1 MADFIP
7 VSEEGINPI
16 EYVSPNFSDLSESDI
31 TSLLGSILILKEV
44 NIKLLQS
51 ILQLKKI
58 QVEEQCGRLSNS
70 DFLDIEFTRNSVK
83 LLKINKPI
91 LKLQSPPNR
100 DDKSILAYL
109 KARFVVSI
117 EELQKSFS
125 LSHASVIVLLSKFV
139 VKGIIS
145 LAQVE
150 GDKFNVIVY
159 HSLPKRIATQI
170 TTNEKKIVGYSILYP
185 NANINEIA
193 NDLDLP
199 EHEVQDTIV
208 NLILSDLIFCEFN
221 VKYGFL
227 KNLEIEI
234 KIERFQINFTKRD
247 IDLMSIIERKI
258 IGFVTLRRKI
268 SLNDIAKFVKIRVSE
283 VLEIISTLTATQEFE
298 FKLNPQGL
306 ISPITVPVYSMNKT
320 IEDLDKTSIIDYK
333 ILAGIILSKKEF
345 NLSDIADR
353 LKLDENK
360 VLGGIIDLYLGGIIS
375 GKLITPNRFK
385 ITSKRESAITEQ
397 GTLDRWEKIII
408 GCLLA
413 EGKISIIRLASLL
426 GTDKDEARN
435 KAYIFLSR
443 GFAEIEIKNAFIS
456 LKSKPI
462 LPPLMHIIDMPTEDQ
477 QLLGYLIAMKSTPLK
492 KIRQIFDITST
503 EALRRAYTL
512 AGSGLVSLKNNS
524 GKLEITRDP
533 QSKPTLE
540 EDELSYQSRMVIL
553 ELRSFKKEKIRF
565 SKIANKLDWSTSDII
580 REIALLIAQGY
591 YKGYF
596 TGSSFI
602 KQSDFIR
609 PRDKPRCFECDT
621 LLKNYKKPCTSCLT
635 RPPLCSVCRSV
646 MNTSEDLV
654 KCKFCNSRAHRDHM
668 TGWLKIKQICPIC
681 RNNLRLSDLITV
693 EFNF

>member
-7 VSEEGINPI
+7 VSEEGIKPI
-16 EYVSPNFSDLSESDI
+16 EYVSKNFSDLSESDI
-31 TSLLGSILILKEV
+31 TSLIGSILILKEV

-58 QVEEQCGRLSNS
+58 QIEEQCGRLSNS

-83 LLKINKPI
+83 LISINKPI
-91 LKLQSPPNR
+91 LKLQYPPDR

-125 LSHASVIVLLSKFV
+125 LSYASVIVLLSKFV
-139 VKGIIS
+139 VTGVIS
-145 LAQVE
+145 LAPVE
-150 GDKFNVIVY
+150 NDKFNVIVY
-159 HSLPKRIATQI
+159 LSLPKRIATQI
-170 TTNEKKIVGYSILYP
+170 SANEKKIAGYGMIYQ
-185 NANINEIA
+185 NANIKEIS

-199 EHEVQDTIV
+199 EHEVQDTFV

-234 KIERFQINFTKRD
+234 KIDRFQINFDKRD
-247 IDLMSIIERKI
+247 IDLMSVNERKI
-258 IGFVTLRRKI
+258 IGFVTLRRQI

-298 FKLNPQGL
+298 FKVTPQGL
-306 ISPITVPVYSMNKT
+306 ISPITVPVYPTNKT
-320 IEDLDKTSIIDYK
+320 IEDLNKTSIIDYK

-360 VLGGIIDLYLGGIIS
+360 ILEGIIDLYLGGIIS

-385 ITSKRESAITEQ
+385 ITSKKESAITEQ

-426 GTDKDEARN
+426 DTDKDEARN

-456 LKSKPI
+456 LKSKPV
-462 LPPLMHIIDMPTEDQ
+462 LPPLLHIIDMSTEDQ

-492 KIRQIFDITST
+492 KIKQIFEISST
-503 EALRRAYTL
+503 EALRRAYILT
-512 AGSGLVSLKNNS
+512 GSGLITLVNKS
-524 GKLEITRDP
+524 GTLEIIKDP
-533 QSKPTLE
+533 QSRPTLE

-553 ELRSFKKEKIRF
+553 ELKSFPKAKIRF
-565 SKIANKLDWSTSDII
+565 SKIASKLDWTTSDTIK
-580 REIALLIAQGY
+580 EIALLIAQGY

-596 TGSSFI
+596 TGSAFI
-602 KQSDFIR
+602 KQSDFIK
-609 PRDKPRCFECDT
+609 PKDKPRCFECNT
-621 LLKNYKKPCTSCLT
+621 LLKDYRKACTNCLT

-654 KCKFCNSRAHRDHM
+654 KCKFCNSRAHRDHI
-668 TGWLKIKQICPIC
+668 TGWLKIKQICPVC
-681 RNNLRLSDLITV
+681 RNNLKPNDLITV
-693 EFNF
+693 ESKF

>member
-7 VSEEGINPI
+7 VSLEGINPI
-16 EYVSPNFSDLSESDI
+16 EYVSKNFSDLSESDI

-70 DFLDIEFTRNSVK
+70 DFLDLEFTRNTVK

-91 LKLQSPPNR
+91 LKLQYPPNR
-100 DDKSILAYL
+100 DDRSILAYL

-125 LSHASVIVLLSKFV
+125 LSYASVIVLLSKFV
-139 VKGIIS
+139 VTGVIS
-145 LAQVE
+145 LAPVE

-159 HSLPKRIATQI
+159 LSLPKRIATQI
-170 TTNEKKIVGYSILYP
+170 TSNEKKIAGYAMIYQ
-185 NANINEIA
+185 NANIKEIS
-193 NDLDLP
+193 NGLDLP
-199 EHEVQDTIV
+199 EHEVQDTFV

-234 KIERFQINFTKRD
+234 KIDRFQINFDKRD
-247 IDLMSIIERKI
+247 INLMSVNERKI
-258 IGFVTLRRKI
+258 IGFVTLRRQI

-283 VLEIISTLTATQEFE
+283 VLEIISILTATQEFE
-298 FKLNPQGL
+298 FKLNHQGL
-306 ISPITVPVYSMNKT
+306 ISPITVPVYPMNKT
-320 IEDLDKTSIIDYK
+320 IEDLNKTSIIDYK

-360 VLGGIIDLYLGGIIS
+360 VLEGIIDLYLGGIIS

-426 GTDKDEARN
+426 DTNKDEARN

-456 LKSKPI
+456 LKSKPV

-492 KIRQIFDITST
+492 KIKQIFGISST
-503 EALRRAYTL
+503 EALRRAYIFN
-512 AGSGLVSLKNNS
+512 GSGLISLKNNS
-524 GKLEITRDP
+524 GKLEIIKDP

-540 EDELSYQSRMVIL
+540 EDELSYQSRMIIL
-553 ELRSFKKEKIRF
+553 ELKSFPKDKIRF
-565 SKIANKLDWSTSDII
+565 SKIASKLDWTTSDTIK
-580 REIALLIAQGY
+580 EIALLIAQGY

-596 TGSSFI
+596 TGSAFI
-602 KQSDFIR
+602 RQSDFIR
-609 PRDKPRCFECDT
+609 PRDKPRCFECNT
-621 LLKNYKKPCTSCLT
+621 LLKDYRKPCTSCLT

-681 RNNLRLSDLITV
+681 RNNLNPNDLITV